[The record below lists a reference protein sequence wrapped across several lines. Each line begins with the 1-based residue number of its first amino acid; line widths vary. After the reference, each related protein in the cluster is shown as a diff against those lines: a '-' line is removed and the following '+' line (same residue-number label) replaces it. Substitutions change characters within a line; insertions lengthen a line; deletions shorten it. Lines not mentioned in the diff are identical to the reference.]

1 MLNIY
6 RKDCVIRIPFLRL
19 GMVSPEAL
27 LTRDN
32 AEAEIHDTLSYLCQ
46 DDSDVR
52 PPARPR
58 ATVSRGLTVHLAAV
72 AVGTAL
78 TQLTMPPIPYMT
90 TTLGNL
96 LRMLAYHRRL
106 AENEPMRPKELE
118 LNSKIVAELS
128 VTAKTAFRL

>member
-52 PPARPR
+52 PHARPR
-58 ATVSRGLTVHLAAV
+58 SNVRAISPCILTPL
-72 AVGTAL
+72 L
-78 TQLTMPPIPYMT
+78 
-90 TTLGNL
+90 LG
-96 LRMLAYHRRL
+96 
-106 AENEPMRPKELE
+106 RP
-118 LNSKIVAELS
+118 SS
-128 VTAKTAFRL
+128 S